1 MATAPV
7 ISSRELRDPER
18 FARVYDEH
26 ARDVHASA
34 QAVLRDPVR
43 AEDVVQDVFL
53 RLWRRPDAYD
63 PRRGPLGPYLRL
75 MARSR
80 ALDLWREAEVR
91 ERVRRRAEAEIAP
104 DAAVGEEPPD
114 AAALRGAD
122 RALIAAALRGLP

>member
-1 MATAPV
+1 MVTAPV
-7 ISSRELRDPER
+7 TSSRELRDPER

-34 QAVLRDPVR
+34 QAVLRDAGR

-63 PRRGPLGPYLRL
+63 PSRGPLSVYLRL

-91 ERVRRRAEAEIAP
+91 DRKRRRVEP
-104 DAAVGEEPPD
+104 PVAAVLPPAD
-114 AAALRGAD
+114 APAATALRAAD
-122 RALIAAALRGLP
+122 REVIGAA